1 LTFELFIV
9 LSEGIKLTKFRFLLS
24 PLKIGCTVVPNRV
37 CFSAHLTN
45 FSEEEKISDRHIFY
59 YVERAKG
66 GCGLIITEEMSVH
79 PSDHAYKKL
88 VDAFRPEVIPGY
100 KKLTKAIYEY
110 DTKIFAQLNHNGIQ
124 GDGTISRLP
133 IWGPSTVADPMF
145 REMAKEM
152 EIEDIQEC
160 IDSFARS
167 GLYAREGGFDG
178 IELQLGHSS
187 LIRQFLSPLTNLRT
201 DEYGGSFENRL
212 RFALEVIGA
221 VRKTVGNDFTL
232 GVRLEAD
239 EMHPLGGLTLEDS
252 KRIAVRFEA
261 THQLDFIDLSLG
273 TFYNLYLVNGS
284 MHTPLAYTVP
294 LAASIRSVVNLP
306 VFACNRINDPH
317 LAEKILADG
326 HADMIGMVRAQI
338 CDPEFVMKTKE
349 GRTEDIRYCI
359 ACNQGCIGR
368 VGIANKRVG
377 CVHNPAVGEE
387 KDLGIGTLK
396 PADKK
401 KKVLIIGA
409 GPAGLEAARVATVRG
424 HQVILYEKQAEV
436 GGQNLIAR
444 KGAGRQ
450 EIEGVIR
457 WLLTQ
462 VEKLKVEM
470 RLGIEVTP
478 EIVFAEAPDA
488 VVVATGS
495 VPKEN
500 PFPGNYSFP
509 RVCHAEHILKGEV
522 EAAQKVILID
532 MDGHH
537 KATSTAEL
545 LADMGKTVHI
555 LTSSLFIGGK
565 LGPLQDLF
573 LMRQRLLK
581 KGITFTPDIAVL
593 EIQGTTIK
601 GLNVYSNALIDFEG
615 YDTVVLATGNRVED
629 GLYFALK
636 GKVKELYRVGDCV
649 APRKMDMAVLE
660 GHKVGRLL

>member
-1 LTFELFIV
+1 LEGTGLAKFKFLF
-9 LSEGIKLTKFRFLLS
+9 S
-24 PLKIGCTVVPNRV
+24 PLKIGQTVVPNRV
-37 CFSAHLTN
+37 CLSAHLTN

-66 GCGLIITEEMSVH
+66 GCGLIITEEMTVH
-79 PSDHAYKKL
+79 PSDLAYKKL

-100 KKLTKAIYEY
+100 KKLTGAIHQYE
-110 DTKIFAQLNHNGIQ
+110 TKIFAQLNHNGIQ
-124 GDGTISRLP
+124 GDGTLSRLP
-133 IWGPSTVADPMF
+133 IWGPSTASDPLF

-152 EIEDIQEC
+152 EIEEIQEC
-160 IDSFARS
+160 IDYFARS
-167 GLYAREGGFDG
+167 ALYAREGGFDG

-201 DEYGGSFENRL
+201 DVYGGSFENRL
-212 RFALEVIGA
+212 RFAFEVINA
-221 VRKTVGNDFTL
+221 VRKAVGDDFTL
-232 GVRLEAD
+232 GVRLNAD

-252 KRIAVRFEA
+252 KRIAAGLEA
-261 THQLDFIDLSLG
+261 TRQLDFIDLSLG
-273 TFYNLYLVNGS
+273 TFYNLYLVEGS

-294 LAASIRSVVNLP
+294 LAASIRSVVSLP

-338 CDPEFVMKTKE
+338 CDPEFVNKTRE

-368 VGIANKRVG
+368 VGIANRRVG
-377 CVHNPAVGEE
+377 CVQNPAVGEE
-387 KDLGIGTLK
+387 RDLGIGTLK
-396 PADKK
+396 PADMKK
-401 KKVLIIGA
+401 KILIVGA
-409 GPAGLEAARVATVRG
+409 GPAGLEAARVAAFRG
-424 HQVILYEKQAEV
+424 HKVILYEKQGEV

-450 EIEGVIR
+450 EIEGAIR

-462 VEKLKVEM
+462 VEKLKVEV
-470 RLGIEVTP
+470 RLGTEVTP
-478 EIVFAEAPDA
+478 ETVLAEAPDA

-500 PFPGNYSFP
+500 PFPGSYSFP
-509 RVCHAEHILKGEV
+509 QVCHVEHILKGEV
-522 EAAQKVILID
+522 EAEQKVILID

-555 LTSSLFIGGK
+555 LTPSLFIGGK

-573 LMRQRLLK
+573 LMRQRLIK
-581 KGITFTPDIAVL
+581 KGVTFTPDIAVL
-593 EIQGTTIK
+593 EIQGTIIK

-629 GLYFALK
+629 SLYFALK
-636 GKVKELYRVGDCV
+636 GNVKELYRIGDCV
-649 APRKMDMAVLE
+649 APRKIDMAILE
-660 GHKVGRLL
+660 GNRVGRLL